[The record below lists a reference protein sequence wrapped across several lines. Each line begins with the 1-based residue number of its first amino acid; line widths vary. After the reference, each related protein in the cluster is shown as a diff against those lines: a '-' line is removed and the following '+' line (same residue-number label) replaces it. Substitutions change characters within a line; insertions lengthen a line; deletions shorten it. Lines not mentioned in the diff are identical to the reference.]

1 MVKKNL
7 LIILLSIILLTGCET
22 KSAVNHA
29 QEYDY
34 TNVAYVESKTTND
47 ITTTT
52 KTTTAPIINT
62 TTSTTTTTTTSPV
75 VNTTTNSTTKK
86 TTVNTT
92 KTTTQASTTQTTTTQ
107 PVVNKPKYTGPTTN
121 ELVEEAKAYIVKY
134 RNKIDEMIELI
145 NIERAKEGLSP
156 VEYDY
161 QMTLAAT
168 VRSLEMHY
176 TGVFEHARYCP
187 DNKYD
192 KDLCRKWSTIFGDL
206 NITHNGAGENIAR
219 GFATVSGA
227 MKGFMNSE
235 SHRKNI
241 MNPKYKYVGIGIA
254 EYSQTSYYFS
264 QEFKA

>member
-121 ELVEEAKAYIVKY
+121 ELVEKAKAYIVKY

-254 EYSQTSYYFS
+254 EYSQTSYYFLNCTH
-264 QEFKA
+264 